1 MAAISVPTGTGN
13 VQIGG
18 GMPITG
24 ILAIETTGSAA
35 AGFSLHDGTATGDPV
50 VFIYNL
56 TQGASVFVPVV
67 HEVVNGLFLQ
77 RVSGSTQLVIY
88 TRDLS

>member
-24 ILAIETTGSAA
+24 ILAVETTGSASA
-35 AGFSLHDGTATGDPV
+35 SLSLHDGTGTGDPI
-50 VFIYNL
+50 VFVYNL
-56 TQGASVFVPVV
+56 AEGACAFVPVV